1 MLRPTRAASLAL
13 AFLTAASLGACK
25 KATVDPEMI
34 SCFPAPQTDTAAR
47 LVGHW
52 ELTQTAG
59 GLAGRTQPADPA
71 QKQEIVF
78 GADGKATFYLNG
90 TITRTAAF
98 TLTQAVA
105 YVTGQPQ
112 TYVVYDFSSS
122 APRQFI
128 DSLTPTTLV
137 IADDYADGLGYTYSR
152 R

>member
-25 KATVDPEMI
+25 KATVGPKIID
-34 SCFPAPQTDTAAR
+34 CFPTTQADAAGR
-47 LVGHW
+47 LVGRW
-52 ELTQTAG
+52 ELTQTSG

-90 TITRTAAF
+90 TVTRAAVF

-105 YVTGQPQ
+105 YVTRQPQ
-112 TYVVYDFSSS
+112 TYVVYDFSNS
-122 APRQFI
+122 ATRQFI

-137 IADDYADGLGYTYSR
+137 IADDFADGFGYTYCR

>member
-1 MLRPTRAASLAL
+1 MLRPIRAASLVL

-34 SCFPAPQTDTAAR
+34 SCFPAPPADAAAR
-47 LVGHW
+47 LIGRW

-71 QKQEIVF
+71 QKQEIAF
-78 GADGKATFYLNG
+78 GTDGKAIFYLNG
-90 TITRTAAF
+90 TVTRTAAF

-105 YVTGQPQ
+105 YVTRQPQ
-112 TYVVYDFSSS
+112 TYVVYDFSNS
-122 APRQFI
+122 ATKQFI
-128 DSLTPTTLV
+128 ESLTPTTLV
-137 IADDYADGLGYTYSR
+137 IVDDYADGIGYSYSR

>member
-13 AFLTAASLGACK
+13 SFLTAASLGACT
-25 KATVDPEMI
+25 KATVEPEMI
-34 SCFPAPQTDTAAR
+34 SCFPSTQADAAAR
-47 LVGHW
+47 LIGRW

-59 GLAGRTQPADPA
+59 GLAGRTQPADPT

-78 GADGKATFYLNG
+78 GTDGKATFYLNG
-90 TITRTAAF
+90 TVTRTAAF

-112 TYVVYDFSSS
+112 TYVVYDFSNS
-122 APRQFI
+122 ATRQFI
-128 DSLTPTTLV
+128 ESLTPTTLV